1 MTNPSPADPFAI
13 DLPVDAWAVTSE
25 PAGSARR
32 QSTEETPTRAAP
44 RARAASQPLSARIT
58 PATAR
63 APFSSWRER
72 ASLAPTIQEVI
83 PMGIFSRARDIIQA
97 NVSDLLERAEDPAKT
112 IRLVIMEME
121 ETLVEVRASAARTI
135 ADQKEMRRTLIKLE
149 QAQEGW
155 AEKAELALS
164 KGREDLAA
172 AALTEKQKVKAMA
185 DQMAAELDLLA
196 EQLAGYEDDI
206 QKLEA
211 KLREARARQTSLMA
225 RLETAQNR
233 ARVRAMTRGQRVEE
247 AFSRFEILERRVDL
261 AEGRAES
268 YDLGTPRKSLD
279 DEIAELRTSD
289 AVRAELEMMKRR
301 LAASKE
307 G

>member
-1 MTNPSPADPFAI
+1 
-13 DLPVDAWAVTSE
+13 
-25 PAGSARR
+25 
-32 QSTEETPTRAAP
+32 
-44 RARAASQPLSARIT
+44 
-58 PATAR
+58 
-63 APFSSWRER
+63 
-72 ASLAPTIQEVI
+72 
-83 PMGIFSRARDIIQA
+83 MGIFSRARDIIQA
-97 NVSDLLERAEDPAKT
+97 NVADLLEKAEDPTKT
-112 IRLVIMEME
+112 IRLVILEME

-135 ADQKEMRRTLIKLE
+135 ADQKEMRRTIARL
-149 QAQEGW
+149 QDAQLSW

-172 AALTEKQKVKAMA
+172 AALSEKQKVKAMA
-185 DQMAAELDLLA
+185 DQLQDEFDSLSDQLLA
-196 EQLAGYEDDI
+196 HEDDI

-268 YDLGTPRKSLD
+268 YDLGGQRKTLD
-279 DEIAELRTSD
+279 EEIAELRTSD
-289 AVRAELEMMKRR
+289 AVRAELEALKAR
-301 LAASKE
+301 LASKE

>member
-1 MTNPSPADPFAI
+1 
-13 DLPVDAWAVTSE
+13 
-25 PAGSARR
+25 
-32 QSTEETPTRAAP
+32 
-44 RARAASQPLSARIT
+44 
-58 PATAR
+58 
-63 APFSSWRER
+63 
-72 ASLAPTIQEVI
+72 
-83 PMGIFSRARDIIQA
+83 MGIFSRARDIIQA
-97 NVSDLLERAEDPAKT
+97 NVSDLLEKAEDPTKT
-112 IRLVIMEME
+112 IRLVILEME

-135 ADQKEMRRTLIKLE
+135 ADQKEMRRTIARL
-149 QAQEGW
+149 QDAQLSW

-185 DQMAAELDLLA
+185 DQLQDELESLSDQLLA
-196 EQLAGYEDDI
+196 HEDDI

-268 YDLGTPRKSLD
+268 YDLGGQRKTLD
-279 DEIAELRTSD
+279 EEIAELRTSD
-289 AVRAELEMMKRR
+289 AVRAELELLKARI
-301 LAASKE
+301 AASKE

>member
-1 MTNPSPADPFAI
+1 MTNALVPFSPEPWPARQQSPEEQ
-13 DLPVDAWAVTSE
+13 LP
-25 PAGSARR
+25 RR
-32 QSTEETPTRAAP
+32 VAP
-44 RARAASQPLSARIT
+44 RARAANLPPSRGLV
-58 PATAR
+58 PAAAR
-63 APFSSWRER
+63 AHFYEDDVFRLNLKEISS
-72 ASLAPTIQEVI
+72 
-83 PMGIFSRARDIIQA
+83 MGIFSRARDIIQA
-97 NVSDLLERAEDPAKT
+97 NVSDLLERAEDPSKT

-135 ADQKEMRRTLIKLE
+135 ADQKEMRRTILKLRD
-149 QAQEGW
+149 AQESW

-164 KGREDLAA
+164 KDREDLAA

-185 DQMAAELDLLA
+185 EQMSEELELLA
-196 EQLAGYEDDI
+196 EQLEAHEDDI

-247 AFSRFEILERRVDL
+247 AFSRFEVLERRVDL

-268 YDLGTPRKSLD
+268 YDLGAQRKSLD
-279 DEIAELRTSD
+279 DEIAELRASD
-289 AVRAELEMMKRR
+289 AVRAELEALKARMS
-301 LAASKE
+301 AKE
-307 G
+307 A